1 MANKKQVSKIARQKR
16 EIRKSVW
23 PELDESDLWL
33 YKNSDGWLTIPRAM
47 PLLLRIM
54 DMLAPKGKPISHT
67 YLDLWCRTFD
77 DAFVIVSN
85 PREMAYYS
93 GFSGERA
100 EGTWASRMRILKEL
114 GFIDFREGASGPM
127 NYVLIFNPYQIIKRH
142 HEEGNLNNAAFTA
155 LKTRAIEIKA
165 TDLEDAKN

>member
-1 MANKKQVSKIARQKR
+1 M

-23 PELDESDLWL
+23 PELNDANLWL
-33 YKNSDGWLTIPRAM
+33 REKSDGWLTIPRAM

-54 DMLAPKGKPISHT
+54 DMLAPKGKPVSQT

-77 DAFVIVSN
+77 DAFVIVTN
-85 PREMAYYS
+85 PREMAYYA

-100 EGTWASRMRILKEL
+100 EGTWATRMRILKEL

-127 NYVLIFNPYQIIKRH
+127 NYVLIYNPYHIIKRH
-142 HEEGNLNNAAFTA
+142 HEEGNLHDTAFTA
-155 LKTRAIEIKA
+155 LKTRAIEIRA
-165 TDLEDAKN
+165 TDLEDAEP